1 MPVAEAPIG
10 RGPSQD
16 YDAILV
22 RIKKVVLPGIS
33 WVEAQTAAMEID
45 GGFEIF
51 DIPESTGSSLDGHDL
66 AVQPFGNPVGY
77 GVFAV
82 G

>member
-1 MPVAEAPIG
+1 
-10 RGPSQD
+10 
-16 YDAILV
+16 
-22 RIKKVVLPGIS
+22 
-33 WVEAQTAAMEID
+33 MEID